1 MTESAIDYSK
11 QPLAV
16 EVKDVTMIFNMA
28 SESLTN
34 LKEYFIKLAKHELF
48 FEEFRALKHISFDVH
63 RGEVVGLVGTNGSG
77 KSTMLK
83 IIAGV
88 LEPSEGE
95 VKVHGNI
102 APLIELGAGFDPEL
116 TARENLYLNG
126 ALLGYTK
133 EFIDAHFDGII
144 DFAELDNFVDMPL
157 KNFSSG
163 MIARIAFAIATITE
177 PDILIVDE
185 TLSVGDVFFQEKC
198 ERRIQHFIES
208 GDVTVLF
215 VSHSM
220 EQVERICQRAI
231 WIEKGELRMD
241 GPVRTVC
248 SAYHDQFSSDFI
260 DVDRNSK
267 YAQDINWMVE
277 KRITRGWAID
287 NTHREFRGKEKIKR
301 QDFATF
307 VFRLV
312 KELDPNVRDGDK
324 NQFVNPFLDVDISSP
339 GSFAIYWLKNE
350 GYLPEFDAKRD
361 SFYGD
366 ELMSS
371 SDAIEWLSL
380 LQRHFSFGELI
391 DYGVHS
397 ARLSREEAAHLLR
410 IFYDSISFGG
420 VTG

>member
-1 MTESAIDYSK
+1 MSATTVDYSK

-95 VKVHGNI
+95 VRVHGNI

-116 TARENLYLNG
+116 TARENIYLNG
-126 ALLGYTK
+126 SLLGYTK
-133 EFIDAHFDGII
+133 EFIDENFDAII
-144 DFAELDNFVDMPL
+144 DFAELKDFVDMPL

-163 MIARIAFAIATITE
+163 MVARIAFAIATITE

-198 ERRIQHFIES
+198 ERRIKHFIES

-220 EQVERICQRAI
+220 DQVERICQRAV
-231 WIEKGELRMD
+231 WIEKGDLRMD
-241 GPVRTVC
+241 GPVDEVC
-248 SAYHDQFSSDFI
+248 KAYHDQF
-260 DVDRNSK
+260 K
-267 YAQDINWMVE
+267 
-277 KRITRGWAID
+277 
-287 NTHREFRGKEKIKR
+287 
-301 QDFATF
+301 
-307 VFRLV
+307 
-312 KELDPNVRDGDK
+312 
-324 NQFVNPFLDVDISSP
+324 
-339 GSFAIYWLKNE
+339 
-350 GYLPEFDAKRD
+350 
-361 SFYGD
+361 
-366 ELMSS
+366 
-371 SDAIEWLSL
+371 
-380 LQRHFSFGELI
+380 
-391 DYGVHS
+391 
-397 ARLSREEAAHLLR
+397 
-410 IFYDSISFGG
+410 
-420 VTG
+420 